1 MVNHF
6 EVFSLPIS
14 LKVDHSALKKKFYVL
29 SRTYHPDHFTLE
41 SQDKQDEALA
51 MTGAINLAYKV
62 LADDMSRIKH
72 ILELNDIMIDEG
84 KQMLTPDFLMEMM
97 EFNEQIDDAKTKN
110 DQSSLV
116 KLNQN
121 LLEMKSDL
129 DQVYER
135 YSDDFDNQRNTNIAL
150 EKIKDYYF
158 KSKYLL
164 RIQEN
169 LGTFAHS

>member
-84 KQMLTPDFLMEMM
+84 KQMLSPDFLMEMM
-97 EFNEQIDDAKTKN
+97 ELNEELDEDSPARVAQLEKELYAEVSKIIENYDEATTPRED
-110 DQSSLV
+110 
-116 KLNQN
+116 
-121 LLEMKSDL
+121 LL
-129 DQVYER
+129 
-135 YSDDFDNQRNTNIAL
+135 
-150 EKIKDYYF
+150 KIKDYYF
-158 KSKYLL
+158 RKKYLQ
-164 RIQEN
+164 RI
-169 LGTFAHS
+169 LDRTGG